1 MYECLANSGFKF
13 MNETKDEIIL
23 EHWYTGLRIS
33 YNKHTDT
40 YAPLKG
46 E

>member
-1 MYECLANSGFKF
+1 MYERLANSGFKF
-13 MNETKDEIIL
+13 LNETKDEIVL
-23 EHWYTGLRIS
+23 EHWYTGLRIT

-40 YAPLKG
+40 YVPLKG